1 MFIPSAAAGCS
12 LAQVQ
17 ILPKNVRILSRFVQ
31 AACRSCL
38 QNVARQGSWSIMKK
52 IAGGTCLP
60 IEAETTM
67 HLESEWELEKEIEMK
82 SQRRWAD

>member
-1 MFIPSAAAGCS
+1 
-12 LAQVQ
+12 
-17 ILPKNVRILSRFVQ
+17 
-31 AACRSCL
+31 
-38 QNVARQGSWSIMKK
+38 MKK